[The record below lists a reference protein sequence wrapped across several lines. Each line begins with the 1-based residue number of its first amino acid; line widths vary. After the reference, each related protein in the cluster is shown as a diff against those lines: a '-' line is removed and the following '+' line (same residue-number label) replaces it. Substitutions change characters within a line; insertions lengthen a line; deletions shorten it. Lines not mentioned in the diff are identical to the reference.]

1 MNQQPQQPIVSSA
14 VVRNVPTGP
23 ARKGPTGIEPAR
35 INAGQP
41 GTEKGPVEL
50 EGLTARIDAKG
61 IYYKTLNEQIREQI
75 EDGATTV
82 VLDNI
87 NGQRYIG
94 GGIKALGVT
103 IVINGVPGNDLA
115 TFMNGPTLVVNE
127 NAQDGV
133 ANTMN
138 AGLVVV
144 NGDAGD
150 VLGYG
155 MRGGSLYVRG
165 DVGYRVGIHMKAF
178 EDQRP
183 VIVAGGR
190 ARDFLGEYMAGG
202 ELMLLGLS
210 GGSASG
216 EVRDE
221 PLVGSY
227 VGTGMHGG
235 VIYLRG
241 LVEEHQLGKEVALAA
256 PDDADRARIHEL
268 VTDFCHVMGLDVAEI
283 LSVPF
288 VKLFPY
294 SHRPYGK
301 MYAY

>member
-1 MNQQPQQPIVSSA
+1 MAPSSEA
-14 VVRNVPTGP
+14 VRNVPTGP
-23 ARKGPTGIEPAR
+23 ARKGPAGIEPAR
-35 INAGQP
+35 ITAGQP
-41 GTEKGPVEL
+41 GTQKGAVTR
-50 EGLTARIDAKG
+50 EGRRVRIDARG

-75 EDGATTV
+75 EAGADTV
-82 VLDNI
+82 VLDNV

-94 GGIKALGVT
+94 AALAAPGVRLE
-103 IVINGVPGNDLA
+103 VNGVPGNDLA
-115 TFMNGPTLVVNE
+115 TFMDGPTVVVNE

-133 ANTMN
+133 GNTMN

-155 MRGGSLYVRG
+155 MRGGRVYVRG

-178 EDQRP
+178 RDQLP
-183 VIVAGGR
+183 VIVVGGR

-202 ELMLLGLS
+202 ELIVLGL
-210 GGSASG
+210 G
-216 EVRDE
+216 ESE
-221 PLVGSY
+221 LPLVGSY

-241 LVEEHQLGKEVALAA
+241 QVATHQLGREVGVETPSAA
-256 PDDADRARIHEL
+256 ERARIEEL
-268 VTDFCHVMGLDVAEI
+268 VTDFCRHTGCEVAEA
-283 LSVPF
+283 LGSPF
-288 VKLFPY
+288 TKLFPY

-301 MYAY
+301 LYAY